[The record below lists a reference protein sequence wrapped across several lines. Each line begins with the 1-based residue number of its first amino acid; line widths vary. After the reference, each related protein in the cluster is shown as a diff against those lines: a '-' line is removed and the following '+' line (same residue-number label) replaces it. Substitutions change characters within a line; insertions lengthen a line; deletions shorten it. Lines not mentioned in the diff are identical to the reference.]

1 MKTWE
6 QCGENSVFLR
16 LVGAFFDEPTQVENC
31 HCKINPKQSKQS
43 NSIWAKKPPLPQRVH
58 RSAPTGRT
66 PLLLICGG
74 PHCTPRRW
82 SCGLV
87 RQGQYGQCYNQ
98 SWQCMIVIFR
108 LVWDFGGRLFD
119 LFLEPLFGLKSRPFL
134 TPKAVPNQRENY
146 QLKGTSTIYT
156 LVKLRSVEP
165 SPSFQDMA
173 VISWTPSSWSLCFT
187 KAQRRTVEVVSVKL
201 PRNGNMEVS
210 YIYIYIVYIYSAI
223 VYA

>member
-1 MKTWE
+1 MWLP
-6 QCGENSVFLR
+6 FLHRKVETSNLWAEIRFDRFNR
-16 LVGAFFDEPTQVENC
+16 LTQQHLKDGVKFWVRKE
-31 HCKINPKQSKQS
+31 
-43 NSIWAKKPPLPQRVH
+43 
-58 RSAPTGRT
+58 RSRLHSGNK
-66 PLLLICGG
+66 LK
-74 PHCTPRRW
+74 
-82 SCGLV
+82 V
-87 RQGQYGQCYNQ
+87 
-98 SWQCMIVIFR
+98 VIFR
-108 LVWDFGGRLFD
+108 LVWDFGGHLFD

-210 YIYIYIVYIYSAI
+210 YIYI
-223 VYA
+223 